1 MYLATSTPL
10 SPSHWFFVV
19 CIWSSST
26 TCCWGGAPPQPH
38 PSLHRH
44 RSYIVPWKDSPLSA
58 PPTTQM
64 ATCSLLHSSAPLFS
78 PIASPPTTAS
88 DFRVKVGVGKITQGW
103 EIWGIKLSIGGQM
116 GLVFE
121 IECDGIDLMVDFIW
135 WMNIDQKVFSGFL
148 NQWDFWKQ
156 WIKTW
161 FTHVW
166 FHDICG
172 NLFNFNFFIHFFL
185 NTSVFFFH

>member
-1 MYLATSTPL
+1 MYLATSTPPL

-19 CIWSSST
+19 CIWSSCTT
-26 TCCWGGAPPQPH
+26 TCCWGGAPPH
-38 PSLHRH
+38 PSLRH

-103 EIWGIKLSIGGQM
+103 EIWGIKLSIGGQT

-121 IECDGIDLMVDFIW
+121 IECDLMVDFIW
-135 WMNIDQKVFSGFL
+135 WMNIDLKAFS
-148 NQWDFWKQ
+148 DFPNSW
-156 WIKTW
+156 
-161 FTHVW
+161 
-166 FHDICG
+166 
-172 NLFNFNFFIHFFL
+172 L
-185 NTSVFFFH
+185 